1 MSWQAAGAGPGGT
14 GGGPSGDLFASVEG
28 NVRELVA
35 SPWWQTARPADRAA
49 QIAARMLWGAG
60 EWWLFG
66 AWGRWYRCG
75 LDGTWHPCP
84 PPAEFEDR
92 RVAVP
97 APPGAGTPAVPPQL
111 FPTGPDLA
119 AGRVAPLGFLGPV
132 PDTAVVARISQ
143 ALTTAL
149 AVDPNQFAQR
159 DPMFQPGTPST
170 VAAAWGALLWCA
182 GSPVALTEHPLI
194 ESFIPFLTTSA
205 EQLHWMMPP
214 DFATLAGYYIHRL
227 GAGDGA
233 GAAHVARVM
242 YEVAA
247 GLQADAR
254 FRPGA
259 DALAA
264 VTAASLRMVNQ
275 DMATVR
281 YGPQAVLQEWRRRC
295 PAEFAVPMLRDTAPG
310 EYLRLAL
317 YDLQQIVAGLTGP
330 RPAQPGRS
338 HDEVRR
344 AGVAVL
350 AADLQAA
357 PAALPAVQRWLDADS
372 ARTLQAVL
380 GDPSNPLRS
389 LWPREGRLPDALR
402 TDDADALAALLATTY
417 TLGLTWC
424 RLAQVPPPAT
434 GFAVPQAAAAE
445 LTSPAMHT
453 PPSTDELSA
462 WDIIKAARAHMAA
475 ERAADRP
482 VAPVPEPTQDAPGP
496 PPAVAPAPP
505 PAAPPAPGAS
515 SPPPFPSPAAPP
527 AESEQPAGSAPA
539 GSVSSGGSSG
549 GSGAAAPPPAAPS
562 SAPEPSAGTP
572 ERPASAPV
580 SPPPFPRDGREQ
592 PPAPPR
598 SSDPSGMPVPPPPGP
613 PAAPPPGPPPGPS
626 AGPSE
631 AQAHG
636 AGRPAAGW
644 QSPDA
649 TTHDA
654 APPPPAPSP
663 GSSPGSSS
671 GAGWSSGSQETQ
683 LDTDAFKT
691 QLDPSPASPPPG
703 PASPPA
709 SPPSSPAA
717 PEPQA
722 PDSGPQGPP
731 PEPQADPPPP
741 PAPVQ
746 EPPPPLPE
754 PPGGYEPQIAE
765 AYGIRF
771 LCGADDIGRV
781 VTEARRR
788 GKWSRRLRGQEVSSA
803 SAPALLLIGGPSS
816 GQRRLA
822 RMVAAAL
829 AEVEASSGEVR
840 TAHAEELRGRGPE
853 GLRAVLDEHAGHVL
867 LLDGLDSLI
876 LDESQG
882 PAYASVLYRARLE
895 GVNDTALLATCEPE
909 RVGELSAASPEL
921 MADLRAVRLPDL
933 NVPVLRAELV
943 GLLAEERRLR
953 LGPDAW
959 QVVNRDVAALVP
971 RGRLTGARLV
981 EAYLDRA
988 ATRHLG
994 RAEATQAIGSALSLT
1009 AADFEGLAEELSGR

>member
-1 MSWQAAGAGPGGT
+1 MSWQAAGGGPGGT

-35 SPWWQTARPADRAA
+35 SPWWRTAQPADRAA

-60 EWWLFG
+60 EWWLYG

-75 LDGTWHPCP
+75 LDGAWHPCP
-84 PPAEFEDR
+84 PPAAFEDR

-97 APPGAGTPAVPPQL
+97 APRGAGTPPVPPQL
-111 FPTGPDLA
+111 FPTGPDLS

-132 PDTAVVARISQ
+132 PDTAVVAGISQ

-149 AVDPNQFAQR
+149 AVDPQQFAQH

-194 ESFIPFLTTSA
+194 ESFVPFLTTSA

-214 DFATLAGYYIHRL
+214 DFATLAGYYVHRL
-227 GAGDGA
+227 GAGDGG

-247 GLQADAR
+247 GLRGDPR

-264 VTAASLRMVNQ
+264 ITAASLRMVNQ
-275 DMATVR
+275 DLATVR
-281 YGPQAVLQEWRRRC
+281 YGPGAIVQEWRRRC
-295 PAEFAVPMLRDTAPG
+295 PAEFATPMVRDTAPG

-317 YDLQQIVAGLTGP
+317 YDLQEIVAELTGP
-330 RPAQPGRS
+330 RPAAPGRG

-357 PAALPAVQRWLDADS
+357 PGALAAVQQWLDPDS

-380 GDPSNPLRS
+380 ADPANPLRT
-389 LWPREGRLPDALR
+389 LWPRDGRLPDALR
-402 TDDADALAALLATTY
+402 GTQAAAPGTAPPAEALAALLATTY

-434 GFAVPQAAAAE
+434 GFAVPQAVAAE
-445 LTSPAMHT
+445 LTSPALHT

-462 WDIIKAARAHMAA
+462 WDIIKAARAHLAA
-475 ERAADRP
+475 ERAEPGADQPVAP
-482 VAPVPEPTQDAPGP
+482 VAPVPEPARDAPGP
-496 PPAVAPAPP
+496 PPAVAPVPP
-505 PAAPPAPGAS
+505 P
-515 SPPPFPSPAAPP
+515 
-527 AESEQPAGSAPA
+527 SAP
-539 GSVSSGGSSG
+539 
-549 GSGAAAPPPAAPS
+549 
-562 SAPEPSAGTP
+562 
-572 ERPASAPV
+572 
-580 SPPPFPRDGREQ
+580 
-592 PPAPPR
+592 
-598 SSDPSGMPVPPPPGP
+598 PVPPPADPE
-613 PAAPPPGPPPGPS
+613 PPPSSPAPFQAPSVPEPSPPVDD
-626 AGPSE
+626 
-631 AQAHG
+631 
-636 AGRPAAGW
+636 PAPAW
-644 QSPDA
+644 PSPDA
-649 TTHDA
+649 TTADTPPPL
-654 APPPPAPSP
+654 PPPPARPAPAPPVPPPAPAEPVWPSEP
-663 GSSPGSSS
+663 
-671 GAGWSSGSQETQ
+671 QHTQ

-691 QLDPSPASPPPG
+691 QLDRG
-703 PASPPA
+703 PAWPGA
-709 SPPSSPAA
+709 
-717 PEPQA
+717 E
-722 PDSGPQGPP
+722 GPV
-731 PEPQADPPPP
+731 PPP
-741 PAPVQ
+741 PAPPAPAAPSAPAGERVGERPADLPRPPAPVP
-746 EPPPPLPE
+746 EPPPPLRAAPVPE
-754 PPGGYEPQIAE
+754 QSPQVAE

-771 LCGADDIGRV
+771 LCGADDIERV
-781 VTEARRR
+781 VTEVRRR
-788 GKWSRRLRGQEVSSA
+788 GKWARRLRGQDVSSA
-803 SAPALLLIGGPSS
+803 SAPALLLIGTPSS

-829 AEVEASSGEVR
+829 AEVAASSGEVR
-840 TAHAEELRGRGPE
+840 SAHAEDLREHGPD
-853 GLRAVLDEHAGHVL
+853 GLRAALEEHAGHVL
-867 LLDGLDSLI
+867 LLDGLDGLI
-876 LDESQG
+876 LDEAQG
-882 PAYASVLYRARLE
+882 PAYASALYRTRLE
-895 GVNDTALLATCEPE
+895 GVNDTALLATCEPD

-921 MADLRAVRLPDL
+921 VTDLRAVRLPDL
-933 NVPVLRAELV
+933 SDAAARSALV

-953 LGPDAW
+953 LGADAW
-959 QVVNRDVAALVP
+959 AVVDRDVGTLRP

-994 RAEATQAIGSALSLT
+994 SAEETRAIGSALSLT
-1009 AADFEGLAEELSGR
+1009 AADFEGLAAELSGR